1 MGTWKQSPKGVCPVK
16 VTIQASSTLMS
27 GIQTVLNVVPPKTT
41 LPILSN
47 LLIEAEDGH
56 LTIGATDL
64 DISIVTK
71 ITAEVTEEGSI
82 TVPGRKFAEIV
93 RELSDAPVEIE
104 TDGVKVVVRCD
115 RGIFRL
121 VGIDKE
127 EFPTFPDVSSGQSIT
142 IPASAIQRL
151 IRKTVYAVSKDET
164 HPSLWGA
171 FLRIGSNA
179 VRMVATDAHR
189 LAKTTIPTEVSDT
202 VTEGIIVPPKA
213 LNNLSRLIG
222 DSDTVSHMKIG
233 ENHIAFELE
242 NAQLFARLIEAT
254 YPDYEKVI
262 PAGNDKTVKVNREA
276 LESAVRRVSVLSNSN
291 TRQIRFSV
299 RPGFIEL
306 SSSSHEIGGEA
317 REEVSAI
324 YEGDPIDTAYDFRYL
339 LDVIE
344 RIEGENIVFML
355 DSPVSAGIITPDEDG
370 SGNEEY
376 QCLIMP
382 LRLNDAEN

>member
-1 MGTWKQSPKGVCPVK
+1 
-16 VTIQASSTLMS
+16 
-27 GIQTVLNVVPPKTT
+27 
-41 LPILSN
+41 
-47 LLIEAEDGH
+47 
-56 LTIGATDL
+56 
-64 DISIVTK
+64 
-71 ITAEVTEEGSI
+71 
-82 TVPGRKFAEIV
+82 
-93 RELSDAPVEIE
+93 
-104 TDGVKVVVRCD
+104 
-115 RGIFRL
+115 
-121 VGIDKE
+121 
-127 EFPTFPDVSSGQSIT
+127 
-142 IPASAIQRL
+142 
-151 IRKTVYAVSKDET
+151 
-164 HPSLWGA
+164 
-171 FLRIGSNA
+171 
-179 VRMVATDAHR
+179 
-189 LAKTTIPTEVSDT
+189 
-202 VTEGIIVPPKA
+202 
-213 LNNLSRLIG
+213 
-222 DSDTVSHMKIG
+222 MKIG

>member
-1 MGTWKQSPKGVCPVK
+1 MKI
-16 VTIQASSTLMS
+16 TIPASSTLMS

-47 LLIEAEDGH
+47 MLLETEDGN

-71 ITAEVTEEGSI
+71 IPAEITEGGSI
-82 TVPGRKFAEIV
+82 TVPGRKFAEMV
-93 RELSDAPVEIE
+93 RELPDTPVEIE
-104 TDGVKVVVRCD
+104 VEGVKVIIRCD
-115 RGIFRL
+115 RGVFRL

-127 EFPTFPDVSSGQSIT
+127 EYPSLPEVPPDQNVT
-142 IPASAIQRL
+142 IPASSIQRL

-171 FLRIGSNA
+171 FLRIGGGT

-189 LAKTTIPTEVSDT
+189 LAKTTLPCEVSDT

-222 DSDTVSHMKIG
+222 DTDSPSRITIG
-233 ENHIAFELE
+233 ENHVVFDLE
-242 NAQLFARLIEAT
+242 NAQLYARLIEAT
-254 YPDYEKVI
+254 YPDYERVI
-262 PAGNDKTVKVNREA
+262 PSGNEKTVKVNREV
-276 LESAVRRVSVLSNSN
+276 LESAVRRVSVLSNST
-291 TRQIRFSV
+291 TRQIRYSV

-306 SSSSHEIGGEA
+306 SASSHDIGGEA
-317 REEVSAI
+317 REEVPAE
-324 YEGDPIDTAYDFRYL
+324 YEGDAMDTAYDFRYL
-339 LDVIE
+339 LDVVE
-344 RIEGENIVFML
+344 RIEGEDVVFKL
-355 DSPVSAGIITPDEDG
+355 DSPVSAGIIMPAEEEMEG
-370 SGNEEY
+370 EEY

>member
-1 MGTWKQSPKGVCPVK
+1 MKI
-16 VTIQASSTLMS
+16 TIPASSTLMS

-47 LLIEAEDGH
+47 MLLETEDGH

-71 ITAEVTEEGSI
+71 IPAQITEGGSI
-82 TVPGRKFAEIV
+82 TVPGRKFAEMV
-93 RELSDAPVEIE
+93 RELPDTPVEIE
-104 TDGVKVVVRCD
+104 VEGVKVIIRCD
-115 RGIFRL
+115 RGVFRL

-127 EFPTFPDVSSGQSIT
+127 EYPSLPEVPPDQNVT
-142 IPASAIQRL
+142 IPASSIQRL

-171 FLRIGSNA
+171 FLRIGGGT

-189 LAKTTIPTEVSDT
+189 LAKTTLPCEVSDT

-222 DSDTVSHMKIG
+222 DTDSPSRITIG
-233 ENHIAFELE
+233 ENHVVFDLE
-242 NAQLFARLIEAT
+242 NAQLYARLIEAT
-254 YPDYEKVI
+254 YPDYERVI
-262 PAGNDKTVKVNREA
+262 PSGNEKTVKVNREV
-276 LESAVRRVSVLSNSN
+276 LESAVRRVSVLSNST
-291 TRQIRFSV
+291 TRQIRYSV

-306 SSSSHEIGGEA
+306 SASSHDIGGEA
-317 REEVSAI
+317 REEVPAE
-324 YEGDPIDTAYDFRYL
+324 YEGDAMDTAYDFRYL
-339 LDVIE
+339 LDVVE
-344 RIEGENIVFML
+344 RIEGEDVVFKL
-355 DSPVSAGIITPDEDG
+355 DSPVSAGIIMPAEEEMEG
-370 SGNEEY
+370 EEY

>member
-1 MGTWKQSPKGVCPVK
+1 
-16 VTIQASSTLMS
+16 MS

-47 LLIEAEDGH
+47 MLLETEDGN

-71 ITAEVTEEGSI
+71 IPAQITEGGSI
-82 TVPGRKFAEIV
+82 TVPGRKFAEMV
-93 RELSDAPVEIE
+93 RELPDTPVEIE
-104 TDGVKVVVRCD
+104 VEGVKVIIRCD
-115 RGIFRL
+115 RGVFRL

-127 EFPTFPDVSSGQSIT
+127 EYPSLPEVPPDQNVT
-142 IPASAIQRL
+142 IPASSIQRL

-171 FLRIGSNA
+171 FLRIGGGT

-189 LAKTTIPTEVSDT
+189 LAKTTLPCEVSDT

-222 DSDTVSHMKIG
+222 DTDSPSRITIG
-233 ENHIAFELE
+233 ENHVVFDLE
-242 NAQLFARLIEAT
+242 NAQLYARLIEAT
-254 YPDYEKVI
+254 YPDYERVI
-262 PAGNDKTVKVNREA
+262 PSGNEKTVKVNREV
-276 LESAVRRVSVLSNSN
+276 LESAVRRVSVLSNST
-291 TRQIRFSV
+291 TRQIRYSV

-306 SSSSHEIGGEA
+306 SASSHDIGGEA
-317 REEVSAI
+317 REEVPAE
-324 YEGDPIDTAYDFRYL
+324 YEGDAMDTAYDFRYL
-339 LDVIE
+339 LDVVE
-344 RIEGENIVFML
+344 RIEGEDVVFKL
-355 DSPVSAGIITPDEDG
+355 DSPVSAGIIMPAEEEMEG
-370 SGNEEY
+370 EEY